1 MSREALADAPD
12 GVGSPDW
19 VMDVA
24 ERARA
29 RAPVADRDTPPRE
42 RPAARD
48 ERRLA
53 IDAALAAKLLGA
65 HLSNRSQLMPIRP
78 TDLSGL
84 DEERAT
90 LLIRA
95 MAAAGH
101 ADGGFAADE
110 LERLE
115 ERAHASV
122 IPSDRVA
129 ALLAELSEP
138 PSIEALV
145 RQVADAPTAERFYA
159 VSAWVIRRDEPTC
172 RAYLDY
178 LAVRLGL
185 AGDVRIRLDHDVET
199 MAGVGAGA
207 GAGAGVSAR

>member
-1 MSREALADAPD
+1 VSREALAQTPD

-19 VMDVA
+19 VIDVA
-24 ERARA
+24 ERA

-101 ADGGFAADE
+101 ADGGVAADE

-115 ERAHASV
+115 ERAHASA
-122 IPSDRVA
+122 IPADRVA

-145 RQVADAPTAERFYA
+145 RQVADAATAERFYA

-178 LAVRLGL
+178 LAARLGL
-185 AGDVRIRLDHDVET
+185 ASDVRIRLDHDVET
-199 MAGVGAGA
+199 LAGA
-207 GAGAGVSAR
+207 GAGAIAR

>member
-1 MSREALADAPD
+1 MSREALASTPD

-29 RAPVADRDTPPRE
+29 PVAGRDTPPRE
-42 RPAARD
+42 RPDARD
-48 ERRLA
+48 QRRSVV
-53 IDAALAAKLLGA
+53 DASLAAKLLGA

-101 ADGGFAADE
+101 ADGGVAADE
-110 LERLE
+110 LARLE
-115 ERAHASV
+115 ERAHASA
-122 IPSDRVA
+122 ISGDRIA
-129 ALLAELSEP
+129 ALLAELREP

-185 AGDVRIRLDHDVET
+185 AGDVRIRLDGDVET
-199 MAGVGAGA
+199 LAGA
-207 GAGAGVSAR
+207 TVTAR